1 MTLLLPLP
9 RLLVHLLLLLLLNE
23 LLPSLAE
30 DGARTVFSATEAAD
44 ALDRRADA
52 GRLLRTARA
61 RLDAALAGYRAA
73 LAVDPTRDEAQRRL
87 TDAIAA
93 GKPCCGRRSLWVEYG
108 VE

>member
-1 MTLLLPLP
+1 MIRLAVLVTVTVVAFAAEVVPLAADADYAAGLDAYE
-9 RLLVHLLLLLLLNE
+9 RAL
-23 LLPSLAE
+23 
-30 DGARTVFSATEAAD
+30 AAD
-44 ALDRRADA
+44 ALDRRDDA

-61 RLDAALAGYRAA
+61 RLDAAIAGYRAA